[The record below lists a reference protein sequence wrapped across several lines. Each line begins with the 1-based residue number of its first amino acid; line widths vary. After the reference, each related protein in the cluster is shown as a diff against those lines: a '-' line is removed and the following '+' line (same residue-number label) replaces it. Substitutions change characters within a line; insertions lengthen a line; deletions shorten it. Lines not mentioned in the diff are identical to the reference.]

1 MSIIMFS
8 IQNKLKLK
16 RELPNFVTN
25 NVFLTSCTQS
35 GCVITAQPSQLSVS
49 IVVKLFNCFDAMGRK
64 VNTQSLM
71 CVPNIFNKYIF
82 SVIFLHA

>member
-16 RELPNFVTN
+16 RELPIFVTN

-49 IVVKLFNCFDAMGRK
+49 IVVKLFKCFDAMGRNVAK
-64 VNTQSLM
+64 QSQI
-71 CVPNIFNKYIF
+71 CGPHIFNKF
-82 SVIFLHA
+82 IFL